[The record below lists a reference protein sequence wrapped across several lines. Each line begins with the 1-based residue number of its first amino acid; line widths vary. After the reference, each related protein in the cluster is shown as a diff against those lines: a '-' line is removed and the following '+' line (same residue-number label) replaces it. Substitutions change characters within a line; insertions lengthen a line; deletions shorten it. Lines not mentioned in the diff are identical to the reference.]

1 MNEFQQAINAGG
13 QGVLLVIVIL
23 AIVWLLRTTVRAV
36 NEYDRLVIFFIGRFR
51 AVRGPGLTFV
61 VPFVESA
68 VKVDM
73 RESIIDIPQQ
83 TAITKDNA
91 SIGIDFLVYYRIT
104 NPELSVTKVEDVVE
118 ATGKIATTTL
128 RAVIGDIVLDDV
140 LSRRDQ
146 INDVL
151 RVKLDETTE
160 RWGMKITTVEIR
172 EIEPPRAIQEAMN
185 RQMSAERDR
194 RAEVTLAEGEKQAAI
209 ARAEGSKQS
218 AILEAEGQKQSQIL
232 GAEGERQAQMLRAE
246 GYAMALKAIYE
257 QASRHRQQNHGV
269 AIYGHAGKSGQQP
282 VDQVRTADGIDQ
294 HGAKFCEH
302 HGRWRGTIQQQQW
315 RRSSR
320 ARIAGGDRCRLAVST
335 LSTKEQGRSS
345 AVAFFFS
352 KLL

>member
-1 MNEFQQAINAGG
+1 MNGELTDALGAGAS
-13 QGVLLVIVIL
+13 GVLLVIVVL
-23 AIVWLLRTTVRAV
+23 ALFMLLRSAIRAV
-36 NEYDRLVIFFIGRFR
+36 KEYDRLVIFFIGRFKT
-51 AVRGPGLTFV
+51 VRGPGLIYV
-61 VPFVESA
+61 IPFLESA
-68 VKVDM
+68 IKVDM
-73 RESIIDIPQQ
+73 REKIIDIPSQ

-104 NPELSVTKVEDVVE
+104 DPEQSVTKVGDVVD

-172 EIEPPRAIQEAMN
+172 EIEPPRAIQDAMN

-194 RAEVTLAEGEKQAAI
+194 RAEVTLAEGEREAAI

-232 GAEGERQAQMLRAE
+232 QAEGEREAQLLTAE
-246 GYAMALKAIYE
+246 GYAQALSAIYASARDIDSKTMALQYMEMLEKVGSSPSTKFVLPLELTGIA
-257 QASRHRQQNHGV
+257 QNFVSAMGSGAALSHG
-269 AIYGHAGKSGQQP
+269 GNG
-282 VDQVRTADGIDQ
+282 ADGRHEAEKVVEAAID
-294 HGAKFCEH
+294 
-302 HGRWRGTIQQQQW
+302 
-315 RRSSR
+315 
-320 ARIAGGDRCRLAVST
+320 
-335 LSTKEQGRSS
+335 
-345 AVAFFFS
+345 
-352 KLL
+352 

>member
-1 MNEFQQAINAGG
+1 MDGLSEVLSAGG
-13 QGVLLVIVIL
+13 QGVLLVIVVL
-23 AIVWLLRTTVRAV
+23 AIFMLLRTTIRAV
-36 NEYDRLVIFFIGRFR
+36 KEYDRLVIFFIGRFS

-61 VPFVESA
+61 LPFVERGT
-68 VKVDM
+68 KVDM
-73 RESIIDIPQQ
+73 RETIIDIPSQ

-104 NPELSVTKVEDVVE
+104 DPELSVTKVEDVVE

-209 ARAEGSKQS
+209 TRAEGSKQS

-232 GAEGERQAQMLRAE
+232 QAEGERQAQMLRAE

-257 QASRHRQQNHGV
+257 EARDVDSKTMALQYMEMLEKVGSSPSTKFVLPMELTSMVQN
-269 AIYGHAGKSGQQP
+269 
-282 VDQVRTADGIDQ
+282 
-294 HGAKFCEH
+294 F
-302 HGRWRGTIQQQQW
+302 
-315 RRSSR
+315 
-320 ARIAGGDRCRLAVST
+320 VST
-335 LSTKEQGRSS
+335 MGAGAAVPHDGNGALVPELTNVKEP
-345 AVAFFFS
+345 VVE
-352 KLL
+352 

>member
-1 MNEFQQAINAGG
+1 MNGELTQALGAGA
-13 QGVLLVIVIL
+13 QGLLLVIVVL
-23 AIVWLLRTTVRAV
+23 AIFMLLRSSIRAV
-36 NEYDRLVIFFIGRFR
+36 KEYDRLVIFFIGRFKT
-51 AVRGPGLTFV
+51 VRGPGLIYV
-61 VPFVESA
+61 IPFLESA
-68 VKVDM
+68 IKVDM
-73 RESIIDIPQQ
+73 REKIIDIPSQ

-104 NPELSVTKVEDVVE
+104 DPEQSVTKVGDVVD

-172 EIEPPRAIQEAMN
+172 EIEPPRAIQDAMN

-194 RAEVTLAEGEKQAAI
+194 RAEVTLAEGEREAAI

-232 GAEGERQAQMLRAE
+232 KAEGEREAQLLTAE
-246 GYAMALKAIYE
+246 GYAKALTAIYE
-257 QASRHRQQNHGV
+257 RAREVDGKTMALQYMEMLEKLGSSPSTKFLLPMELTSIAQNFVSAMGAS
-269 AIYGHAGKSGQQP
+269 AGAALANGDNGAAVHEPDTVKEA
-282 VDQVRTADGIDQ
+282 TAD
-294 HGAKFCEH
+294 
-302 HGRWRGTIQQQQW
+302 
-315 RRSSR
+315 
-320 ARIAGGDRCRLAVST
+320 
-335 LSTKEQGRSS
+335 
-345 AVAFFFS
+345 
-352 KLL
+352 

>member
-1 MNEFQQAINAGG
+1 MNGELAQIFGAGASG
-13 QGVLLVIVIL
+13 LLLVIVVL
-23 AIVWLLRTTVRAV
+23 AIFALLRSAIRAV
-36 NEYDRLVIFFIGRFR
+36 KEYDRLVIFQLGRFST
-51 AVRGPGLTFV
+51 VRGPGLTYV
-61 VPFVESA
+61 IPFLESA
-68 VKVDM
+68 TKVEM
-73 RESIIDIPQQ
+73 REEIIDIPSQ

-104 NPELSVTKVEDVVE
+104 DPETSVTKVGDVVD

-172 EIEPPRAIQEAMN
+172 EIEPPRAIQDAMN

-194 RAEVTLAEGEKQAAI
+194 RAEVTLAEGEREAAI

-232 GAEGERQAQMLRAE
+232 KAEGEREAQLLTAE
-246 GYAMALKAIYE
+246 GYARALAAIHDQAREIDGKTMALQYMEMLEKVGSSPSTKFVLPMELTSIA
-257 QASRHRQQNHGV
+257 QN
-269 AIYGHAGKSGQQP
+269 
-282 VDQVRTADGIDQ
+282 
-294 HGAKFCEH
+294 F
-302 HGRWRGTIQQQQW
+302 
-315 RRSSR
+315 
-320 ARIAGGDRCRLAVST
+320 VST
-335 LSTKEQGRSS
+335 MGVGAGAALANGGNGAEVREAE
-345 AVAFFFS
+345 AVAE
-352 KLL
+352 

>member
-1 MNEFQQAINAGG
+1 MDNLPEVLSAGG
-13 QGVLLVIVIL
+13 QGVLLVIIVL
-23 AIVWLLRTTVRAV
+23 AIVMLLRTTVRAV
-36 NEYDRLVIFFIGRFR
+36 KEYDRLVIFFIGRYR

-61 VPFVESA
+61 IPFVESA
-68 VKVDM
+68 IKVDM
-73 RESIIDIPQQ
+73 REKIIDIPSQ

-104 NPELSVTKVEDVVE
+104 DPELSVTKVGDVVD

-172 EIEPPRAIQEAMN
+172 EIEPPRAIQDAMN

-209 ARAEGSKQS
+209 ERAEGNKQS
-218 AILEAEGQKQSQIL
+218 AILEAEGEKQSQIL
-232 GAEGERQAQMLRAE
+232 RAQGEREAQLLTAE
-246 GYAMALKAIYE
+246 GYAKALKAIYE
-257 QASRHRQQNHGV
+257 QAR
-269 AIYGHAGKSGQQP
+269 
-282 VDQVRTADGIDQ
+282 DIDNKTMALQ
-294 HGAKFCEH
+294 YMDMLEKVG
-302 HGRWRGTIQQQQW
+302 
-315 RRSSR
+315 SSP
-320 ARIAGGDRCRLAVST
+320 
-335 LSTKEQGRSS
+335 STKFVLPMELTSMVQNFISTMGAGAALSHADNGADARQSEPIAE
-345 AVAFFFS
+345 AVVD
-352 KLL
+352 

>member
-1 MNEFQQAINAGG
+1 MNSNLAQALSAGG
-13 QGVLLVIVIL
+13 QGIVLVIVVL
-23 AIVWLLRTTVRAV
+23 AIFMLLRSSIRAV
-36 NEYDRLVIFFIGRFR
+36 KEYDRLVIFFIGRFKT
-51 AVRGPGLTFV
+51 VRGPGLIYV
-61 VPFVESA
+61 IPFLESA
-68 VKVDM
+68 IKVDM
-73 RESIIDIPQQ
+73 REKIIDIPSQ

-104 NPELSVTKVEDVVE
+104 DPEQSVTKVGDVVD

-172 EIEPPRAIQEAMN
+172 EIEPPRAIQDAMN

-194 RAEVTLAEGEKQAAI
+194 RAEVTLAEGEREAAI

-232 GAEGERQAQMLRAE
+232 KAEGEREAQLLTAE
-246 GYAMALKAIYE
+246 GYAKALTAIHERARAVDGKTMALQYMEMLEKVGSSPSTKFVLPMELTSIA
-257 QASRHRQQNHGV
+257 QN
-269 AIYGHAGKSGQQP
+269 
-282 VDQVRTADGIDQ
+282 
-294 HGAKFCEH
+294 F
-302 HGRWRGTIQQQQW
+302 
-315 RRSSR
+315 
-320 ARIAGGDRCRLAVST
+320 VST
-335 LSTKEQGRSS
+335 MGMSAGAALSNGGESVAAREAE
-345 AVAFFFS
+345 AVAE
-352 KLL
+352 

>member
-1 MNEFQQAINAGG
+1 MNGELTEALGAGM
-13 QGVLLVIVIL
+13 QGIVLVIVVL
-23 AIVWLLRTTVRAV
+23 AIFMLLRSAIRAIK
-36 NEYDRLVIFFIGRFR
+36 EYDRLVIFYIGRFSS
-51 AVRGPGLTFV
+51 VRGPGLTFV
-61 VPFVESA
+61 IPFVESA
-68 VKVDM
+68 IKVDM
-73 RESIIDIPQQ
+73 RETIIDIPSQ

-104 NPELSVTKVEDVVE
+104 DPELSVTKVEDVVE

-194 RAEVTLAEGEKQAAI
+194 RAEVTLAEGERQAAI

-218 AILEAEGQKQSQIL
+218 AILEAEGQ
-232 GAEGERQAQMLRAE
+232 
-246 GYAMALKAIYE
+246 
-257 QASRHRQQNHGV
+257 
-269 AIYGHAGKSGQQP
+269 
-282 VDQVRTADGIDQ
+282 
-294 HGAKFCEH
+294 
-302 HGRWRGTIQQQQW
+302 
-315 RRSSR
+315 
-320 ARIAGGDRCRLAVST
+320 
-335 LSTKEQGRSS
+335 
-345 AVAFFFS
+345 
-352 KLL
+352 

>member
-1 MNEFQQAINAGG
+1 MNEFGQAIGTG
-13 QGVLLVIVIL
+13 IQGVLLVVVVLGII
-23 AIVWLLRTTVRAV
+23 WLLRTSIRAV
-36 NEYDRLVIFFIGRFR
+36 KEYDRLVIFFIGRFR
-51 AVRGPGLTFV
+51 TVRGPGLTFV
-61 VPFVESA
+61 LPFVESA
-68 VKVDM
+68 IRVDM
-73 RESIIDIPQQ
+73 RETIIDIPSQ

-104 NPELSVTKVEDVVE
+104 DPELSVTKVEDVVE

-172 EIEPPRAIQEAMN
+172 EIEPPRAILEAMN

-194 RAEVTLAEGEKQAAI
+194 RAEVTLAEGEREAAI

-232 GAEGERQAQMLRAE
+232 RAEGEREAQELRAQ
-246 GYAMALKAIYE
+246 GYANALQAIYQEARGIDNNTMALQYMDMLQKVGSSPSTKFVLPMELTGIAQNISGAITGNGAS
-257 QASRHRQQNHGV
+257 QAHDSNGSHREKPMPLGEV
-269 AIYGHAGKSGQQP
+269 AIK
-282 VDQVRTADGIDQ
+282 
-294 HGAKFCEH
+294 
-302 HGRWRGTIQQQQW
+302 
-315 RRSSR
+315 
-320 ARIAGGDRCRLAVST
+320 
-335 LSTKEQGRSS
+335 
-345 AVAFFFS
+345 
-352 KLL
+352 

>member
-1 MNEFQQAINAGG
+1 MENFEQIMSGGINGLLL
-13 QGVLLVIVIL
+13 VLLVL
-23 AIVWLLRTTVRAV
+23 AIVWLLRTSVRAV
-36 NEYDRLVIFFIGRFR
+36 KEYDRLVIFFIGRFR
-51 AVRGPGLTFV
+51 TVRGPGLTFV
-61 VPFVESA
+61 LPFVES
-68 VKVDM
+68 VMKVDM
-73 RESIIDIPQQ
+73 RETIIDIPSQ

-104 NPELSVTKVEDVVE
+104 DPELSVTKVEDVVE

-194 RAEVTLAEGEKQAAI
+194 RAEVTQAEGEREAAI
-209 ARAEGSKQS
+209 KRAEGSKQS
-218 AILEAEGQKQSQIL
+218 AILEAEGQKQSQVL
-232 GAEGERQAQMLRAE
+232 QAEGERQAQMLRAE

-257 QASRHRQQNHGV
+257 QARDIDNKTMALQYMEMLEKVGSSPSTKFILPMELTSMVQN
-269 AIYGHAGKSGQQP
+269 
-282 VDQVRTADGIDQ
+282 
-294 HGAKFCEH
+294 F
-302 HGRWRGTIQQQQW
+302 
-315 RRSSR
+315 
-320 ARIAGGDRCRLAVST
+320 VST
-335 LSTKEQGRSS
+335 MGAGAALSNGSSGNGMKERVSD
-345 AVAFFFS
+345 AVLES
-352 KLL
+352 VN

>member
-1 MNEFQQAINAGG
+1 MNEIGQAVGTG
-13 QGVLLVIVIL
+13 VQGVLLVLVALGVI
-23 AIVWLLRTTVRAV
+23 WLLRTSIRAV
-36 NEYDRLVIFFIGRFR
+36 KEYDRLVIFFIGRFR
-51 AVRGPGLTFV
+51 TVRGPGLTFV
-61 VPFVESA
+61 VPFVES
-68 VKVDM
+68 VIKVDM
-73 RESIIDIPQQ
+73 RETIIDIPSQ

-194 RAEVTLAEGEKQAAI
+194 RAEVTLAEGERQAAVE
-209 ARAEGSKQS
+209 RAEGSKQS

-232 GAEGERQAQMLRAE
+232 RAEGEREAQMLRAE
-246 GYAMALKAIYE
+246 GYANALNAIHREARELDGNTMALQYMDTLEKVGSSPSTKFVMPMELTGIAQNIAGAMNGSGGGKSAH
-257 QASRHRQQNHGV
+257 ASNGSNGAGVSKERQRAPLAEV
-269 AIYGHAGKSGQQP
+269 AI
-282 VDQVRTADGIDQ
+282 D
-294 HGAKFCEH
+294 
-302 HGRWRGTIQQQQW
+302 
-315 RRSSR
+315 
-320 ARIAGGDRCRLAVST
+320 
-335 LSTKEQGRSS
+335 
-345 AVAFFFS
+345 
-352 KLL
+352 

>member
-1 MNEFQQAINAGG
+1 MNEFGQAIGTG
-13 QGVLLVIVIL
+13 VQGVLLVVVVLGII
-23 AIVWLLRTTVRAV
+23 WLLRTSIRAV
-36 NEYDRLVIFFIGRFR
+36 KEYDRLVIFFIGRFR
-51 AVRGPGLTFV
+51 TVRGPGLTFV
-61 VPFVESA
+61 LPFVES
-68 VKVDM
+68 VMRVDM
-73 RESIIDIPQQ
+73 RETIIDIPSQ

-104 NPELSVTKVEDVVE
+104 DPELSVTKVEDVVE

-172 EIEPPRAIQEAMN
+172 EIEPPRAILEAMN

-194 RAEVTLAEGEKQAAI
+194 RAEVTLAEGEREAAI

-232 GAEGERQAQMLRAE
+232 RAEGEREAQELRAQ
-246 GYAMALKAIYE
+246 GYANALHAIYQEARGIDNNTMALQYMDMLQKVGSSPSTKFVLPMELTGIAQNISGAITGNGASQAHGSNGSHQE
-257 QASRHRQQNHGV
+257 QPMPLGEV
-269 AIYGHAGKSGQQP
+269 AI
-282 VDQVRTADGIDQ
+282 
-294 HGAKFCEH
+294 E
-302 HGRWRGTIQQQQW
+302 
-315 RRSSR
+315 
-320 ARIAGGDRCRLAVST
+320 
-335 LSTKEQGRSS
+335 
-345 AVAFFFS
+345 
-352 KLL
+352 